1 MISTLT
7 VTPAGAAQAYARASG
22 AGEAGGDVG
31 QALGGQSPGGQGFGA
46 VLSRALDGVV
56 QAGHDAD
63 AQSVRAISGAGNLT
77 EVATAVSR
85 AELAL
90 QGAVAIR
97 DKVVQAYQ
105 DIMRMP
111 I

>member
-1 MISTLT
+1 MTATGSLPSIT
-7 VTPAGAAQAYARASG
+7 VSPAGAAQAYARTASG
-22 AGEAGGDVG
+22 EEG
-31 QALGGQSPGGQGFGA
+31 GFGA
-46 VLSRALDGVV
+46 ILGKALEGVV
-56 QAGHDAD
+56 QAGREAD
-63 AQSVRAISGAGNLT
+63 SQAVKALNGGGNLT

-90 QGAVAIR
+90 QGATAIR
-97 DKVVQAYQ
+97 DKMVAAYQ

>member
-1 MISTLT
+1 MTSPVLT
-7 VTPAGAAQAYARASG
+7 VTPSGAAQAYARVS
-22 AGEAGGDVG
+22 AGGTG
-31 QALGGQSPGGQGFGA
+31 EQGFGA
-46 VLSRALDGVV
+46 TLARALEGVV
-56 QAGHDAD
+56 ETGRQAD
-63 AQSVRAISGAGNLT
+63 AQSVAAINGGGNFT

-90 QGAVAIR
+90 QSAVAIR

-105 DIMRMP
+105 DVMRMP

>member
-1 MISTLT
+1 MSIPTLT
-7 VTPAGAAQAYARASG
+7 VSPAGAAQAYSRV
-22 AGEAGGDVG
+22 AGGNG
-31 QALGGQSPGGQGFGA
+31 LGSAEDGQGFGA
-46 VLSRALDGVV
+46 VLGRALEGVV
-56 QAGHDAD
+56 QSGRQAET
-63 AQSVRAISGAGNLT
+63 QSMQAITGGGNIT
-77 EVATAVSR
+77 EVATAVAR

-105 DIMRMP
+105 DVMRMP

>member
-1 MISTLT
+1 MSSPLLT
-7 VTPAGAAQAYARASG
+7 VTPSGAAQAYARVTASSG
-22 AGEAGGDVG
+22 SD
-31 QALGGQSPGGQGFGA
+31 SGFGA
-46 VLSRALDGVV
+46 TLARALEGVV
-56 QAGHDAD
+56 ETGRQAD
-63 AQSVRAISGAGNLT
+63 AQSVAAISGAGNFT

-90 QGAVAIR
+90 QSAVAIR

-105 DIMRMP
+105 DVMRMP

>member
-1 MISTLT
+1 MLT
-7 VTPAGAAQAYARASG
+7 VTPSGVAQAYANVASG
-22 AGEAGGDVG
+22 AGVASGEGADK
-31 QALGGQSPGGQGFGA
+31 GFGA
-46 VLSRALDGVV
+46 ALGRALEGVV
-56 QAGHDAD
+56 QSGREAD
-63 AQSVRAISGAGNLT
+63 TQSMRAISGGGNFT

-90 QGAVAIR
+90 QSAVAIR

>member
-1 MISTLT
+1 MTVATLT
-7 VTPAGAAQAYARASG
+7 VTPAGAAQAYART
-22 AGEAGGDVG
+22 
-31 QALGGQSPGGQGFGA
+31 ALGGAGGEAGQGFGA
-46 VLSRALDGVV
+46 ALGRALEGVM
-56 QAGHDAD
+56 QAGHAAD
-63 AQSVRAISGAGNLT
+63 AQSMRAIAGSGNLT

-105 DIMRMP
+105 DVMRMP

>member
-1 MISTLT
+1 MIPLIAS
-7 VTPAGAAQAYARASG
+7 AAASAYARTAIG
-22 AGEAGGDVG
+22 AGVEAVGGI
-31 QALGGQSPGGQGFGA
+31 AAEAGQGFAAALG
-46 VLSRALDGVV
+46 RAMEGVV
-56 QAGHDAD
+56 HAGRDAD
-63 AQSVRAISGAGNLT
+63 TQSVRAIGGAGNLT

-90 QGAVAIR
+90 QGAVAVR

-105 DIMRMP
+105 DVMRMP

>member
-1 MISTLT
+1 MSVPTLT
-7 VTPAGAAQAYARASG
+7 VTPSGAAAAYARVQ
-22 AGEAGGDVG
+22 GG
-31 QALGGQSPGGQGFGA
+31 
-46 VLSRALDGVV
+46 ALDGAAEGPGFGDVLARAIGGV
-56 QAGHDAD
+56 AAAGHQAD
-63 AQSVRAISGAGNLT
+63 AEAVRAISGGGNVT

-90 QGAVAIR
+90 QTAVSIR

-105 DIMRMP
+105 DVMRMP

>member
-1 MISTLT
+1 MTAPILT
-7 VTPAGAAQAYARASG
+7 VTPSGAAQAYARVAG
-22 AGEAGGDVG
+22 DAAGEGAD
-31 QALGGQSPGGQGFGA
+31 SGFGA
-46 VLSRALDGVV
+46 ALGRALDGVV
-56 QAGHDAD
+56 KAGHEAD
-63 AQSVRAISGAGNLT
+63 TQAVKAISGAGNFT

-90 QGAVAIR
+90 QSAVTIR

-105 DIMRMP
+105 DVMRMP

>member
-1 MISTLT
+1 MSSPLLT
-7 VTPAGAAQAYARASG
+7 VTPSGAAQAYARTS
-22 AGEAGGDVG
+22 AGGGTDT
-31 QALGGQSPGGQGFGA
+31 GFGA
-46 VLSRALDGVV
+46 TLARALEGVV
-56 QAGHDAD
+56 ETGRQADVQA
-63 AQSVRAISGAGNLT
+63 VTAIAGGGNFT

-90 QGAVAIR
+90 QSAVAIR

-105 DIMRMP
+105 DVMRMP

>member
-1 MISTLT
+1 MSTIPTLT
-7 VTPAGAAQAYARASG
+7 VSPAGAAQAYAKV
-22 AGEAGGDVG
+22 AGGTAEG
-31 QALGGQSPGGQGFGA
+31 EQGFGA
-46 VLSRALDGVV
+46 ALGRALEGVV
-56 QAGHDAD
+56 NAGHDAD
-63 AQSVRAISGAGNLT
+63 AQSMRAIAGGGNLT

-85 AELAL
+85 AQLAL

-97 DKVVQAYQ
+97 DKVIQAYQ

>member
-1 MISTLT
+1 MTMPLLT
-7 VTPAGAAQAYARASG
+7 VTPSGVAQAYERVASVNPTGEGFG
-22 AGEAGGDVG
+22 AALG
-31 QALGGQSPGGQGFGA
+31 QALQSVIGA
-46 VLSRALDGVV
+46 GN
-56 QAGHDAD
+56 QAD
-63 AQSVRAISGAGNLT
+63 AQAMQAIQGGGNIT

-90 QGAVAIR
+90 QSAVAIR

>member
-1 MISTLT
+1 MSVPTLT
-7 VTPAGAAQAYARASG
+7 VTPSGAASAYARVQGG
-22 AGEAGGDVG
+22 AFDGGSTEGPGFGDVL
-31 QALGGQSPGGQGFGA
+31 A
-46 VLSRALDGVV
+46 RAIGSVAA
-56 QAGHDAD
+56 AGHQAD
-63 AQSVRAISGAGNLT
+63 AEAARAISGQGNVT

-85 AELAL
+85 AELSLQTAL
-90 QGAVAIR
+90 SIR

>member
-1 MISTLT
+1 MT
-7 VTPAGAAQAYARASG
+7 VSPSGAAQAYARVARGASG
-22 AGEAGGDVG
+22 DDGDAPGQGFGAALG
-31 QALGGQSPGGQGFGA
+31 QALGG
-46 VLSRALDGVV
+46 VV
-56 QAGHDAD
+56 QAGRDAD
-63 AQSVRAISGAGNLT
+63 AQSMKALQGNGNVT
-77 EVATAVSR
+77 DVALAVSH

-90 QGAVAIR
+90 QGAVAVR

>member
-1 MISTLT
+1 MTAPILT
-7 VTPAGAAQAYARASG
+7 VTPSGVAQAYARV
-22 AGEAGGDVG
+22 AGGDR
-31 QALGGQSPGGQGFGA
+31 PETGFGA
-46 VLSRALDGVV
+46 ALGRALEGAV
-56 QAGHDAD
+56 QAGREAD
-63 AQSVRAISGAGNLT
+63 TQSVKAINGAGNFT

-90 QGAVAIR
+90 QSAVSIR

-105 DIMRMP
+105 DVMRMP